1 MQNKVCSDSVYL
13 ASLGMLLNLY
23 LRWKLKMLWTVA
35 STKHYQCIFMTDT
48 VFSSYTKEA
57 SNPFP
62 QDHMILEEFSR
73 IQIEMWWM
81 ERRCR
86 RGIRPRRKC
95 IGENFLAILLILLC
109 LFSWQHLNQNQR
121 KWFYL
126 LLLLISKW
134 LSGFR
139 AESLTLNMLT

>member
-1 MQNKVCSDSVYL
+1 MQNKVRTDSVYL

-23 LRWKLKMLWTVA
+23 LRWLKMLWTVA

-95 IGENFLAILLILLC
+95 IGENFLAILLTLLC

-134 LSGFR
+134 LSGFC
-139 AESLTLNMLT
+139 AESLTLNMFT